1 MDEDRFEQG
10 FMAVTHVVAVFP
22 HLNDLVDHE
31 TTRRRNVLA
40 SAEEVQQLVGDGGF
54 RAAGMRQSARKPQLG
69 GSSTAP
75 RCRYCGSNRCKRLVA
90 SHRTLASGV
99 GSPTAS
105 SPATGTL
112 QAAEPAQA
120 ADMQKAAGEGR
131 GQSATGRNLNDDGI

>member
-1 MDEDRFEQG
+1 MDEDGFEQG

-90 SHRTLASGV
+90 SHRTLAS
-99 GSPTAS
+99 PTSS

-131 GQSATGRNLNDDGI
+131 GQSATGRNLNDDGL